1 MKNPKYTKKKDWI
14 WLISGLVVTALYL
27 IFSTQLYEL
36 LYYNGEFSNEM
47 YSENMYLVVAA
58 YTSILVWAV
67 AVLYYLVIDR
77 FERWYHWL
85 IALVVVLALSPT
97 VTYFYC
103 GNYFKDNDLDLLM
116 IPLKNFNIINTVI
129 TLVMFC
135 IACLSVKKLSSHC
148 STTPF

>member
-14 WLISGLVVTALYL
+14 WLISGMVITALYL
-27 IFSTQLYEL
+27 IFSTLLYEL

-58 YTSILVWAV
+58 YTSILVWSV
-67 AVLYYLVIDR
+67 VVLYYLVIDR

-85 IALVVVLALSPT
+85 IALVVVLALSPN
-97 VTYFYC
+97 VTYIYC
-103 GNYFKDNDLDLLM
+103 GSYFKDNDLDILM
-116 IPLKNFNIINTVI
+116 IPLRNFNIINTVI
-129 TLVMFC
+129 TLIMFC
-135 IACLSVKKLSSHC
+135 IVCLSVKKLSSHC